1 MEAGEPLSPKNLNK
15 IYGLLLAKYYG
26 PEVYID
32 KSDAYAWMEFPHYY
46 LDFYLYSYATSF
58 SASIQIASEIRNGEN
73 DSSKRFVNFMESGN
87 SDYPVEILK
96 KAGVDLTDTAPYEAV
111 SKIFNELM
119 DEMERILGSG
129 NGLTIDI

>member
-1 MEAGEPLSPKNLNK
+1 VHIE
-15 IYGLLLAKYYG
+15 
-26 PEVYID
+26 
-32 KSDAYAWMEFPHYY
+32 KSDTYAWMEYPHYY

-73 DSSKRFVNFMESGN
+73 NASKRFVNFLESGN

-96 KAGVDLTDTAPYEAV
+96 KAGVDMTSPAPYEAV

-119 DEMERILGSG
+119 DEMERILDSAKGQ
-129 NGLTIDI
+129 TRDIL